1 MIEARNFQFLC
12 YGLAA
17 AWLIVIGYIFYLV
30 QRDRKLSKELNRLK
44 NMMEDRSVSQR

>member
-1 MIEARNFQFLC
+1 MVEARNFLFLF

-30 QRDRKLSKELNRLK
+30 QRDRKLSKELGRLK
-44 NMMEDRSVSQR
+44 NLMDDREKLDR

>member
-1 MIEARNFQFLC
+1 MIEARNFLFLV

-30 QRDRKLSKELNRLK
+30 RRDKKLEKELGRLRA
-44 NMMEDRSVSQR
+44 MMEDREKTEQ

>member
-1 MIEARNFQFLC
+1 MIEARNFTFLF

-30 QRDRKLSKELNRLK
+30 QRDRKLSKELGRLK
-44 NMMEDRSVSQR
+44 NLIDDRERTER

>member
-1 MIEARNFQFLC
+1 MIEARNFLFLF

-30 QRDRKLSKELNRLK
+30 QRDRKLSKELGRLK
-44 NMMEDRSVSQR
+44 NLMGDREKLDR

>member
-1 MIEARNFQFLC
+1 MVEARNFAFLF

-30 QRDRKLSKELNRLK
+30 QRDRKLTKELVRLK
-44 NMMEDRSVSQR
+44 NLMGDGERTER

>member
-1 MIEARNFQFLC
+1 MIESRNFLFLF

-30 QRDRKLSKELNRLK
+30 QRDRKLSKELGRLK
-44 NMMEDRSVSQR
+44 NLMGDREKLD